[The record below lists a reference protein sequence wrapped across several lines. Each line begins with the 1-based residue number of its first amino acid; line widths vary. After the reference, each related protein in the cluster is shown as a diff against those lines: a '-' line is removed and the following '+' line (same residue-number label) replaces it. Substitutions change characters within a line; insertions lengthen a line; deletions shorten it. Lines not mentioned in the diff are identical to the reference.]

1 MHELVYQV
9 SFNTP
14 AFLGNAEQQAQ
25 WRTPP
30 FKALIRQWWR
40 VVKAPSLDRP
50 YDWRALR
57 KEEGALFGAAADGQG
72 DSQQSWVRLRL
83 EHWDTGRLDNS
94 CWPRSE
100 IRDVQVGPGRGIPAD
115 VYIGFG
121 PVSAASKKEGKPA
134 RLTRSAIEP
143 EKTANVLSLRIDR
156 RASQEQRTEI
166 QAALSLCNWFG
177 GVGSRSRNGW
187 GSVALMGD
195 AMTRMP
201 SAHDLAPYVRP
212 FDRCFEHDWPHAI
225 GTDREGPLVWTGRA
239 VKNWR
244 EAVLALAQ
252 VRLGVRAVAK
262 TFGRGQDISANQL
275 VAYPVT
281 KSGNNAWGN
290 AERIAS
296 PMRLKVVK
304 TPEGLTPL
312 VVHLPSAVPDVLLK
326 KLGAGDQR
334 WVQEH
339 QKEIWQA
346 VHADL
351 NQRMNR
357 LGESQ

>member
-83 EHWDTGRLDNS
+83 EHWDAGRLDKAR
-94 CWPRSE
+94 WPRAE
-100 IRDVQVGPGRGIPAD
+100 FDDKRINVGGRRISAD
-115 VYIGFG
+115 LYLGFG
-121 PVSAASKKEGKPA
+121 PVPGTIQREKKPD
-134 RLTRSAIEP
+134 RSALDP
-143 EKTANVLSLRIDR
+143 EKSSNVLSLRIDR
-156 RASQEQRTEI
+156 RASQEQRTQI

-187 GSVALMGD
+187 GSVVLMGD

-212 FDRCFEHDWPHAI
+212 FDQCFEHDWPHAI
-225 GTDREGPLVWTGRA
+225 GADRDGPLVWTGRA

-252 VRLGVRAVAK
+252 IRLGVRAVAK
-262 TFGRGQDISANQL
+262 KFGRGQDISANQL
-275 VAYPVT
+275 IAYPVT

-304 TPEGLTPL
+304 TPEGLAPL
-312 VVHLPSAVPDVLLK
+312 VVHLPSAVPEVLLK

-334 WVQEH
+334 WIQDH
-339 QKEIWQA
+339 QKEIWQT

-357 LGESQ
+357 PGDSQ

>member
-30 FKALIRQWWR
+30 FKALLRQWWR
-40 VVKAPSLDRP
+40 VVKAPLLNRP
-50 YDWRALR
+50 FDVRELR
-57 KEEGALFGAAADGQG
+57 REEGALFGAAADGEG
-72 DSQQSWVRLRL
+72 DSRQSWVRLRL
-83 EHWDTGRLDNS
+83 EHWDAGRLDNS
-94 CWPRSE
+94 RWPRSE
-100 IRDVQVGPGRGIPAD
+100 IKDVQVGQGRIPAD

-121 PVSAASKKEGKPA
+121 PVLAANRNEGKPA
-134 RLTRSAIEP
+134 RLGRSAIEP
-143 EKTANVLSLRIDR
+143 DKTNELSLRIDR
-156 RASQEQRTEI
+156 RASHQQRIEV

-177 GVGSRSRNGW
+177 GLGSRSRNGW
-187 GSVALMGD
+187 GSVMLTGEALS
-195 AMTRMP
+195 RMP
-201 SAHDLAPYVRP
+201 MASELEPYSRP
-212 FDRCFEHDWPHAI
+212 LDRCFEHDWPHAI
-225 GTDREGPLVWTGRA
+225 GRDRDGPLVWTGQA

-252 VRLGVRAVAK
+252 IRLGVRAVAK
-262 TFGRGQDISANQL
+262 KFGRGQDISANQL
-275 VAYPVT
+275 IAYPAGT

-296 PMRLKVVK
+296 PLRLKVVK
-304 TPEGLTPL
+304 TPDGLTPL

-326 KLGAGDQR
+326 KLGTADQR
-334 WVQEH
+334 WVRDH
-339 QKEIWQA
+339 QKEVWQA

-351 NQRMNR
+351 NQRMHR
-357 LGESQ
+357 LGASQ